1 MGRNVHRGLEIVDLS
16 HGRLT
21 PDVRSD
27 SCFTGPNAPPSFYTT
42 ADVHSD
48 PFFSRPNEICVR
60 LTLFYRSE
68 RIPLFRAVGFDGI
81 FGPLRRW
88 INYR

>member
-21 PDVRSD
+21 PDVRPD
-27 SCFTGPNAPPSFYTT
+27 PFFIGPNAPLSFYTT

-48 PFFSRPNEICVR
+48 PFFSSPNEICVR
-60 LTLFYRSE
+60 LTLFFTGPNALLCFAQLASMAFSGLYE
-68 RIPLFRAVGFDGI
+68 DG
-81 FGPLRRW
+81 
-88 INYR
+88 